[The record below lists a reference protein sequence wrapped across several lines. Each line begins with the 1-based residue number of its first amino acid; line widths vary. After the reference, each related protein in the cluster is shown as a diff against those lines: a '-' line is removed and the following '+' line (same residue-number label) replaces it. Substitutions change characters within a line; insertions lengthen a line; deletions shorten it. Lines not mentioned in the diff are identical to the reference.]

1 MTEAELRCRIRELLA
16 SGRLPRELPAAA
28 LVCPEGVVVAP
39 AMRVGL
45 QAGEHCVVCGEVQ
58 PMATYT
64 YPDGRVIRMHTAC
77 DNLWHEER
85 ARPCVAQ

>member
-1 MTEAELRCRIRELLA
+1 MQEAELRSRIRELLS
-16 SGRLPRELPAAA
+16 SGRLPRQLPAAA
-28 LVCPEGVVVAP
+28 LIGPQGVVVAP

-45 QAGEHCVVCGEVQ
+45 QAGEHCVVCGAAQ
-58 PMATYT
+58 PMVTYT

-85 ARPCVAQ
+85 ARP

>member
-1 MTEAELRCRIRELLA
+1 MRDPALRARIRELLS
-16 SGRLPRELPAAA
+16 SGRLSRQLPSAAQRDPRGLVAA
-28 LVCPEGVVVAP
+28 PSI
-39 AMRVGL
+39 RVGL
-45 QAGEHCVVCGEVQ
+45 QAGEHCVVCGEAQ
-58 PMATYT
+58 PMVTYT